1 MSERRFYVTTPIYYV
16 NDSPHIGHCY
26 TTILAD
32 VLARYHRFF
41 GDEVHFQ
48 TGTDEHGQKV
58 QQAAAARGVTPQQN
72 CDEFSQRFREMW
84 QRLGIQYDHFIR
96 TTDADHKK
104 TVRALLQCLFDQGDI
119 YKHTYSGWYNISDE
133 MFISDSDVTEEGKE
147 SGKIVFVSEDNY
159 FFRLSKYQNWLLNY
173 LTVENPTFILPESR
187 RNEVI
192 GLLRQPVS
200 DLCISR
206 PKSRLGWGIELP
218 FDADYVTY
226 VWFDALT
233 NYITGI
239 GWPDSPA
246 FEKWWPHALHLIGK
260 DILKP
265 HGFFWPVFLHAAGV
279 GLPERIL
286 AHGWWT
292 RGGQKESKTITKALA
307 AQAPVRHIQELLTEY
322 GVDPIRYY
330 LIREMTVGM
339 DQDYSEEII
348 VQRLNSDLA
357 NDLGNLLSRVTKLIK
372 QYFDSKAPAMEAI
385 VLGSPEKRLAD
396 QASQLFDEV
405 RALVIELKPN
415 LAVDQVIALVRATNA
430 YIAAC
435 EPWAKAKAGD
445 IASAGT
451 CLALSLRCLRT
462 AAILLHPVMP
472 SKMEELLRQTGTP
485 IPERGL
491 CLDDLSLDEPRAGQP
506 VPGGDPLFPRID
518 WIEIQRKITPAA
530 PAAAA
535 VTQGGEVELVTI
547 DEFKRTNLRVA
558 KVLEA
563 EKVPKADKLL
573 RLKIEIGTEIR
584 QIVAG
589 VAQYY
594 TPEEMLGKR
603 IVVVANLQPAKIRGL
618 ESKGM
623 LLAAR
628 DGDRLRL
635 ITVEGEDISS
645 GASVG

>member
-16 NDSPHIGHCY
+16 NDDPHIGHCY
-26 TTILAD
+26 STILAD
-32 VLARYHRFF
+32 VLARYHRMF
-41 GDEVHFQ
+41 GYEVRFQ

-58 QQAAAARGVTPQQN
+58 QQAAAARGVTPQQH
-72 CDEFSQRFREMW
+72 CDEFSQHFRKMW
-84 QRLGIQYDHFIR
+84 ERLGIQYDHFIR
-96 TTDADHKK
+96 TTDEDHKK
-104 TVRALLQCLFDQGDI
+104 TVRVLLQCLFDQGDI
-119 YKHTYSGWYNISDE
+119 YKHTYSGWYNVSDE

-147 SGKIVFVSEDNY
+147 TGKIVFVSEDNY
-159 FFRLSKYQNWLLNY
+159 FLRLSKYQEWLLNY

-192 GLLRQPVS
+192 GLLRQPVG

-218 FDADYVTY
+218 FDTDYVTY
-226 VWFDALT
+226 VWIDALT

-239 GWPDSPA
+239 GWPDSA
-246 FEKWWPHALHLIGK
+246 EFEKWWPHSLHLIGK

-265 HGFFWPVFLHAAGV
+265 HGFFWPIFLHAAGV
-279 GLPERIL
+279 GLPEKIL

-292 RGGQKESKTITKALA
+292 RGGQKESKTVTKALA
-307 AQAPVRHIQELLTEY
+307 AQAPVRHIREFLDDY
-322 GVDPIRYY
+322 GVDPVRYF

-339 DQDYSEEII
+339 DQEYSEEII

-372 QYFDSKAPAMEAI
+372 QYFGSKAPELAPSVM
-385 VLGSPEKRLAD
+385 GSSEKRLAE
-396 QASQLFDEV
+396 QASQLFEEV
-405 RALVIELKPN
+405 HHLVTELKTN
-415 LAVDQVIALVRATNA
+415 VAVDQVIALVRATNA

-435 EPWAKAKAGD
+435 EPWAKAKEGNTD
-445 IASAGT
+445 SAGT
-451 CLALSLRCLRT
+451 CLALSLRCLRC

-472 SKMEELLRQTGTP
+472 SKMEDLLRQIGTP
-485 IPERGL
+485 LPENGL
-491 CLDDLSLDEPRAGQP
+491 SLTGISLDEPRAGQP

-518 WIEIQRKITPAA
+518 WAEVQKKLAATAPVVEAA
-530 PAAAA
+530 PEAEA
-535 VTQGGEVELVTI
+535 VNLVTI
-547 DEFKRTNLRVA
+547 DEFKKTDLRVA
-558 KVLEA
+558 KVLTA

-573 RLKIEIGTEIR
+573 RLQIEIGAEIR

-594 TPEEMLGKR
+594 TPEEMVGKL
-603 IVVVANLQPAKIRGL
+603 IIVVANLQPAKIRGL

-635 ITVEGEDISS
+635 ITVEGEGIAS
-645 GASVG
+645 GATVG